1 MYEKSCGLE
10 WLSGVVR
17 RGKERR
23 RVEETVGGV
32 GVGGVVGGVR
42 AAVKNT
48 KPGMSLDS
56 SSHCAKLYYVTG
68 PFWLKVLFSR
78 PESRPSTCGVFWWLL
93 RGGGTRRRRFG
104 ASWRR
109 SSWYPQSGGLNSC
122 RMQLCW
128 SVFRRQ
134 NFASLFKQASALR
147 ERGPTCVVK
156 DWFFARWRLGPSSG
170 FFSYSFP

>member
-1 MYEKSCGLE
+1 MGGQGD
-10 WLSGVVR
+10 WRSGMAEGEYVDR
-17 RGKERR
+17 HNRR
-23 RVEETVGGV
+23 RRKEAGEDRSG
-32 GVGGVVGGVR
+32 R
-42 AAVKNT
+42 
-48 KPGMSLDS
+48 S
-56 SSHCAKLYYVTG
+56 SSCSSCSVVVATRHRT
-68 PFWLKVLFSR
+68 PFWLKVLFSL
-78 PESRPSTCGVFWWLL
+78 PESSPSTCGVFWWLL

-147 ERGPTCVVK
+147 EHGPTCVVQ